1 VATTCNVN
9 DLLADA
15 ACFGCLPSGF
25 YLGLKIVLLEQILEG
40 LGGEVPSNQTLF
52 ERGACF
58 SCLSDGEIKILRLQ
72 LLCNINSSLNS

>member
-15 ACFGCLPSGF
+15 ACFSCLPSGF
-25 YLGLKIVLLEQILEG
+25 FLPLKLVLLEQILEDA
-40 LGGEVPSNQTLF
+40 GGEVPSIPTLL

-58 SCLSDGEIKILRLQ
+58 ACLSDGEIKILRLQ
-72 LLCNINSSLNS
+72 LLCNINSSLTS